1 MIRETGSFLTVIY
14 LNENI
19 YCNRSLYSTLITGKN
34 FSVAYVVGIL
44 NSKAIQYYYQ
54 QKFKAETDL
63 FPKIRIKQ
71 AKLLPIPTATMEQQ
85 NSIAVLVEEIIKL
98 KRQGDYINASKCE
111 KRIDQIVY
119 ILYDLNHDEIE
130 IIENNSI

>member
-1 MIRETGSFLTVIY
+1 MIEIIY
-14 LNENI
+14 
-19 YCNRSLYSTLITGKN
+19 R
-34 FSVAYVVGIL
+34 
-44 NSKAIQYYYQ
+44 
-54 QKFKAETDL
+54 
-63 FPKIRIKQ
+63 
-71 AKLLPIPTATMEQQ
+71 
-85 NSIAVLVEEIIKL
+85 IIKL